1 MSSPIT
7 LSGFNN
13 IDFGS
18 IVTSLMTQAS
28 IPLTG
33 LQNRQNALGTQVS
46 NFQKLSTQLSAV
58 QTAAAALSTPDAIA
72 NFAATSSNS
81 SAVSVSSGSGATAG
95 HYDVI
100 VQRLARTQV
109 TASLSIAPDA
119 NTTVVADAGTLTIGG
134 KDVTL
139 TGGVTLQQLATAING
154 VADMPVR
161 ASVIQSGASAFR
173 LVLTATASGQA
184 NAFTIQNSLSGGTGV
199 TFTDTNGDGLSGNS
213 TADNAVNAVDASVLV
228 NNIGVTSASNTLS
241 TVIPGSTITLLK
253 EDPSA
258 TIAVDVAA
266 DSSALRTKVTDFIT
280 AYNGLVS
287 FVKAQTTSAAG
298 GDASSIG
305 REPTVRALRNA
316 LRSSL
321 LAPYATGGPYDN
333 LSQAGLE
340 FTQTG
345 TLQLNSATF
354 DGAVSNGLGD
364 ITKLFSG
371 NGSVGGAFAAVSAL
385 AEQYTQSKG
394 LLSGVQD
401 RLTAQ
406 IAQMDKQIADMQSRL
421 ALQKK
426 VLQQQF
432 TQADQAMSA
441 LNAQSGSLTSLGT
454 KLLSS
459 SS

>member
-161 ASVIQSGASAFR
+161 ASVIQS
-173 LVLTATASGQA
+173 
-184 NAFTIQNSLSGGTGV
+184 
-199 TFTDTNGDGLSGNS
+199 
-213 TADNAVNAVDASVLV
+213 
-228 NNIGVTSASNTLS
+228 
-241 TVIPGSTITLLK
+241 
-253 EDPSA
+253 
-258 TIAVDVAA
+258 
-266 DSSALRTKVTDFIT
+266 
-280 AYNGLVS
+280 
-287 FVKAQTTSAAG
+287 
-298 GDASSIG
+298 
-305 REPTVRALRNA
+305 
-316 LRSSL
+316 
-321 LAPYATGGPYDN
+321 
-333 LSQAGLE
+333 
-340 FTQTG
+340 
-345 TLQLNSATF
+345 
-354 DGAVSNGLGD
+354 
-364 ITKLFSG
+364 
-371 NGSVGGAFAAVSAL
+371 
-385 AEQYTQSKG
+385 
-394 LLSGVQD
+394 
-401 RLTAQ
+401 
-406 IAQMDKQIADMQSRL
+406 
-421 ALQKK
+421 
-426 VLQQQF
+426 
-432 TQADQAMSA
+432 
-441 LNAQSGSLTSLGT
+441 
-454 KLLSS
+454 
-459 SS
+459 